1 MMDRWVHTRVGRCI
15 PVPLVGWMD
24 GQMDR
29 VMEMQAHTRGGW
41 RRPGSQWVQAHGL
54 AGHGH
59 PWRWMPWVPSLARG
73 SCCGRSP
80 PRAGPA
86 GTLGAPAGPVM
97 VPAVPPT
104 AEPLAGGSV
113 PALIPGRRANPL
125 CPSGDQMAPLSGS
138 GGSRGRWGAR
148 SPVLLPDS

>member
-15 PVPLVGWMD
+15 PVPLVGRMD

-29 VMEMQAHTRGGW
+29 VMEMQAHTRGGR

-73 SCCGRSP
+73 SCCSRSP
-80 PRAGPA
+80 PQGRTRGDPGSAGRACHG
-86 GTLGAPAGPVM
+86 
-97 VPAVPPT
+97 
-104 AEPLAGGSV
+104 AGG
-113 PALIPGRRANPL
+113 ATHGRAPGRWQ
-125 CPSGDQMAPLSGS
+125 CPS
-138 GGSRGRWGAR
+138 
-148 SPVLLPDS
+148 PDPWPKG

>member
-15 PVPLVGWMD
+15 PAPLVGWMD
-24 GQMDR
+24 GRMDR
-29 VMEMQAHTRGGW
+29 VMEMQAHTRGG
-41 RRPGSQWVQAHGL
+41 RGRPGSQWVPAHRL

-86 GTLGAPAGPVM
+86 GPWELRQGLSWCRRCHPRQSPWLV
-97 VPAVPPT
+97 AVSQP
-104 AEPLAGGSV
+104 
-113 PALIPGRRANPL
+113 
-125 CPSGDQMAPLSGS
+125 
-138 GGSRGRWGAR
+138 
-148 SPVLLPDS
+148 